1 MTPRRENLY
10 SRFVAAAKIALP
22 LMALAILSSLF
33 LFSKSRDPAA
43 GVQLLDSDL
52 MDYAQKE
59 RITAPRF
66 AGLTPSGVA
75 IQIAA
80 REASPRPTGG
90 PSFDAFDLL
99 ARVEA
104 PDGGVINVT
113 AATGSI
119 DSLAMMSELSGGIVL
134 DTSYGFVAETHG
146 MTFALD
152 RLDIRSQGRITARGP
167 LGQLE
172 AGEMHVYLRDTGDDD
187 TTAGYVLDFKR
198 GVKLVYKP

>member
-1 MTPRRENLY
+1 MAPRRDNLY

-33 LFSKSRDPAA
+33 LFSKSKDLTG
-43 GVQLLDSDL
+43 GVRLQGNEL
-52 MDYAQKE
+52 MEFARKE

-75 IQIAA
+75 IQLAA
-80 REASPRPTGG
+80 REASPRASGG
-90 PSFDAFDLL
+90 PAFDANDLT

-119 DSLAMMSELSGGIVL
+119 DSLAAMAELSGGIVL
-134 DTSYGFVAETHG
+134 DTSYGFVAETFG
-146 MTFALD
+146 LTFALD
-152 RLDIRSQGRITARGP
+152 RLDIRSQGQITGRGP
-167 LGQLE
+167 LGLLT
-172 AGEMHVYLRDTGDDD
+172 AGEMHVYLRESGDDD
-187 TTAGYVLDFKR
+187 ATAGYVLDFKS
-198 GVKLVYKP
+198 GVKLVYNP

>member
-1 MTPRRENLY
+1 MTPRRDNLY
-10 SRFVAAAKIALP
+10 SRFVAAAKIVLP

-33 LFSKSRDPAA
+33 LFSKSHDPSE
-43 GVQLLDSDL
+43 GVRLLDSDL
-52 MDYAQKE
+52 VDYAQKE

-75 IQIAA
+75 IQLEA
-80 REASPRPTGG
+80 REASPRPGGG

-99 ARVEA
+99 AKIEV

-113 AATGSI
+113 AGSGSI
-119 DSLAMMSELSGGIVL
+119 DSLAMMAELSGAIVL
-134 DTSYGFVAETHG
+134 DTSYGFIAETHG
-146 MTFALD
+146 LTFALD
-152 RLDIRSQGRITARGP
+152 RLDIRSQGRITGRGP

-172 AGEMHVYLRDTGDDD
+172 AGEMHVHLAETGDGDED
-187 TTAGYVLDFKR
+187 AGYVLDFKR